1 MTNSSSSGAGSRPR
15 QLVPSG
21 GLPLEHF
28 VRLIYHRKW
37 LVLSVFGLIAGG
49 TAFYA
54 ESLPNIYQSETL
66 ILVDPQ
72 KVPESY
78 VKSTVTGDIRNRL
91 GTLSQQILSATRLQ
105 KIIDTLNLYPE
116 ERKKNIAREDLIT
129 KMRSEIAT
137 SIVSDFGGSQDL
149 QAFKISYRGKDP
161 RLVSQV
167 TNQLASL
174 FIDEN
179 WKARENQATGTTEF
193 LENQLNDTRKT
204 LEDQENKL
212 KDFRLRHVG
221 EMPEQETAD
230 LQLLGQTQAQ
240 LQLEGEALSR
250 AESQKTLIES
260 MMTQSAPVVDLDSND
275 PRPPAPKGTAP
286 VPQGAAAPQQP
297 ANALTA
303 DKARYA
309 VLLQRYKPDYPDLKR
324 LKKKI
329 EDEEAELASSDSA
342 SAAAP
347 AAAPAP
353 VPPPPAKE
361 AAADPAPQSK
371 PPVERTSPATRF
383 NPILQAQIKQAEA
396 EIAKHKVQQEQL
408 AKQVATYRAKLDSI
422 PVRQQE
428 IAALTRD
435 YEMNKAHYSQL
446 LDRELSAETATQ
458 LEIRQKG
465 EKFEVLDPAQPAE
478 RPTSPKRAL
487 IDAGGAIVGLA
498 LGLLMALATE
508 LLGMS
513 ITGVQDISD
522 ASSLKVLGVIP
533 VIETQRDRKTRHRR
547 LVLAGA
553 SATFA
558 TLVLGAVLFLK
569 FHSRI

>member
-1 MTNSSSSGAGSRPR
+1 M
-15 QLVPSG
+15 
-21 GLPLEHF
+21 
-28 VRLIYHRKW
+28 
-37 LVLSVFGLIAGG
+37 
-49 TAFYA
+49 
-54 ESLPNIYQSETL
+54 
-66 ILVDPQ
+66 
-72 KVPESY
+72 
-78 VKSTVTGDIRNRL
+78 KSTVTGDIRNRL

-116 ERKKNIAREDLIT
+116 ERKKNVAREDIIT
-129 KMRSEIAT
+129 KMRAEIST

-149 QAFKISYRGKDP
+149 QAFKITYRGKDP
-161 RLVSQV
+161 RLVAQV

-179 WKARENQATGTTEF
+179 WKARELQATGTTEF
-193 LENQLNDTRKT
+193 LENQLGDTRKT

-212 KDFRLRHVG
+212 KDFRLKHVG

-250 AESQKTLIES
+250 AENQKSLYQS
-260 MMTQSAPVVDLDSND
+260 MMAQSAPVVDLDSID
-275 PRPPAPKGTAP
+275 PRPALPKGTAP
-286 VPQGAAAPQQP
+286 VPPGAAAPQQ
-297 ANALTA
+297 AVSALSA
-303 DKARYA
+303 DKARLNI
-309 VLLQRYKPDYPDLKR
+309 LLQRYKPEYPDVKR

-329 EDEEAELASSDSA
+329 EDEEADLASSDSA
-342 SAAAP
+342 SASVPAP
-347 AAAPAP
+347 VP
-353 VPPPPAKE
+353 VPPPPVAQ
-361 AAADPAPQSK
+361 AADQVPQSK
-371 PPVERTSPATRF
+371 SAVERTIAPTTHF
-383 NPILQAQIKQAEA
+383 NPILQSQIKQAEA
-396 EIAKHKVQQEQL
+396 EIVKHKAEQDRL
-408 AKQVATYRAKLDSI
+408 AKLVASYRAKLDSI

-446 LDRELSAETATQ
+446 LDRELSAQTATQ
-458 LEIRQKG
+458 LEFRQKG
-465 EKFEVLDPAQPAE
+465 EKFEVLDTAQAAE
-478 RPTSPKRAL
+478 RPTSPKRGL
-487 IDAGGAIVGLA
+487 IDAGGAIFGLA
-498 LGLLMALATE
+498 LGLVMALATE

-513 ITGVQDISD
+513 ITGAQDISD
-522 ASSLKVLGVIP
+522 SSSLKVLGVIP
-533 VIETQRDRKTRHRR
+533 VIETQRDRRTRHRR

>member
-1 MTNSSSSGAGSRPR
+1 
-15 QLVPSG
+15 
-21 GLPLEHF
+21 LEHL

-54 ESLPNIYQSETL
+54 ESLPNIYQSETV

-116 ERKKNIAREDLIT
+116 ERRKNIAREDLIT

-149 QAFKISYRGKDP
+149 QAFKITYSGKDP

-179 WKARENQATGTTEF
+179 WKAREQQATGTTEF
-193 LENQLNDTRKT
+193 LGNQLQSTRNE
-204 LEDQENKL
+204 LEEQENKL

-250 AESQKTLIES
+250 AESQKSVYEA

-275 PRPPAPKGTAP
+275 PRPVVPKGTAP
-286 VPQGAAAPQQP
+286 VPQGAAAAPQP
-297 ANALTA
+297 VTALAA
-303 DKARYA
+303 DKALLQ
-309 VLLQRYKPDYPDLKR
+309 VLLKRYKPEYPTVKQ

-329 EDEEAELASSDSA
+329 EDEEAELASNDSA

-347 AAAPAP
+347 AAAP
-353 VPPPPAKE
+353 VPPPPPTTQ

-371 PPVERTSPATRF
+371 ASVDKTPAPATHF
-383 NPILQAQIKQAEA
+383 NPILQAQIKQTEG
-396 EIAKHKVQQEQL
+396 EIAKHKAQVEQL

-446 LDRELSAETATQ
+446 LDRELSAKTATQ
-458 LEIRQKG
+458 LELLQKG
-465 EKFEVLDPAQPAE
+465 EKFEVLDPAQAAE

-513 ITGVQDISD
+513 ITGAQDIID

-533 VIETQRDRKTRHRR
+533 VIETHRDRRTRHRR

-569 FHSRI
+569 FHNRI